1 MSGVGAGRRVRPV
14 NIAPNQVRVRTGADG
29 SVYME
34 STTPLGPYPIRLT
47 DRLDHWAAAAPD
59 RVFLAQRPTPSPG
72 PTATPSPTPT
82 PICIV
87 VPDLTTQGGGPETVA
102 QARAEWAAAGFTGGF
117 APATGQNNKIVTSQS
132 PGAGGACVPAS
143 TAVSVTHT

>member
-59 RVFLAQRPTPSPG
+59 RVFLAQRRRRRPARLPTPWR
-72 PTATPSPTPT
+72 A
-82 PICIV
+82 
-87 VPDLTTQGGGPETVA
+87 GGP
-102 QARAEWAAAGFTGGF
+102 
-117 APATGQNNKIVTSQS
+117 
-132 PGAGGACVPAS
+132 
-143 TAVSVTHT
+143 